1 MAPKHLKSLRFPC
14 NVSDRQRHS
23 KRGRVV
29 LMKSR
34 MIRTL
39 DDQHRRQQRLAL
51 IAGLEAQGTS
61 LLSAAPDD
69 SLKTRTRLALL
80 DLDNVVNWLTQD
92 VVELDPELLQVI
104 DTTIDVATRHM
115 AIVAH
120 ALDASLTL
128 SRVPL
133 HSWQAESTRE

>member
-1 MAPKHLKSLRFPC
+1 
-14 NVSDRQRHS
+14 
-23 KRGRVV
+23 
-29 LMKSR
+29 

-51 IAGLEAQGTS
+51 IAALEAQGKS

-115 AIVAH
+115 AIVAK
-120 ALDASLTL
+120 ALDD
-128 SRVPL
+128 R
-133 HSWQAESTRE
+133 ESDEEIAR